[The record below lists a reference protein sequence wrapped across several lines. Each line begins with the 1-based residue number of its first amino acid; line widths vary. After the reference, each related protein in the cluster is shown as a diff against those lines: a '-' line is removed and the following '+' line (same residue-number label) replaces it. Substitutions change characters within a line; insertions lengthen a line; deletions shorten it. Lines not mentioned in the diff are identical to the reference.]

1 MNNYKKMTRQIISLY
16 LVVPLLIT
24 GIMYKILP
32 YILNYPPDSINNEFQ
47 KKIDGITYAQQ
58 YVVLIFIV
66 IILSLIFLMINLKKI
81 ERNILSIQKKDKDK
95 IEKGLKKLTKLCFN
109 IPIKVYYA
117 EIIIPLVVLPTILK
131 LINADISAIIK
142 ISTLYTVFFILA
154 SVISYVFTQ
163 SKYNDIMTRLYKE
176 YGEFFD
182 KINNKNKTRG
192 IKKISTKLIIQI
204 FPLMCAA
211 IFFIVFFT
219 YNLTAKRT
227 GDIYSD
233 LYNKNLQRIMKT
245 RYDTEDEMIKELKK
259 IDKIDKSHRLFII
272 KEDRSIIYS
281 EEELSKFFVEYT
293 VEKSENQ
300 GGRTYDYYCIDAT
313 GTTFKVYINGQ
324 KYFVGIKYS
333 IKADSTIMEIVYS
346 GIILL
351 FVILLILVYVIKALV
366 RSIKKVTKNLDDI
379 NDNQEQINEYHL
391 PVISNDEIGDL
402 TIAFNKTQDLT
413 KKNIEQIKANQKQLM
428 EKERLASLR
437 TNDWRYCT

>member
-204 FPLMCAA
+204 FPR
-211 IFFIVFFT
+211 
-219 YNLTAKRT
+219 AK
-227 GDIYSD
+227 I
-233 LYNKNLQRIMKT
+233 
-245 RYDTEDEMIKELKK
+245 
-259 IDKIDKSHRLFII
+259 H
-272 KEDRSIIYS
+272 
-281 EEELSKFFVEYT
+281 V
-293 VEKSENQ
+293 
-300 GGRTYDYYCIDAT
+300 
-313 GTTFKVYINGQ
+313 
-324 KYFVGIKYS
+324 
-333 IKADSTIMEIVYS
+333 
-346 GIILL
+346 
-351 FVILLILVYVIKALV
+351 
-366 RSIKKVTKNLDDI
+366 
-379 NDNQEQINEYHL
+379 
-391 PVISNDEIGDL
+391 
-402 TIAFNKTQDLT
+402 
-413 KKNIEQIKANQKQLM
+413 
-428 EKERLASLR
+428 
-437 TNDWRYCT
+437 